1 MTSNDGKRQSVNPPA
16 SIADTEMLDSSWDDD
31 SGAVPIGTDK
41 SDDIGERVTTIPS
54 SLPSD
59 QYARRLLAQ
68 AESAEEDQAADPLE
82 SGLHPRELRRS
93 QRPTPPAGLP
103 IHLPP
108 ELHTPDPPLD
118 FGIDLDDP
126 VGMRAPSYDDL
137 SLELGS
143 SGPDPMQGAFE
154 LGAGGEL
161 DLDAPQ
167 PTEEDPAVGDMR
179 DRYAAGDFTGALIL
193 AESLLET
200 DPNHEEALRYADS
213 CREVLTQ
220 MYSARLGPLDQVATV
235 AIPSDQIRWLSLDH
249 RAGFL
254 LSLVDSV
261 STVDEI
267 LDISGMT
274 RLDALRIMYTLL
286 EQRIVALEGGSG

>member
-16 SIADTEMLDSSWDDD
+16 SLADTDLLDSSWDDD
-31 SGAVPIGTDK
+31 SGAVPIGTEK
-41 SDDIGERVTTIPS
+41 KADDIGERVTTIPS
-54 SLPSD
+54 SLPMD
-59 QYARRLLAQ
+59 QYARRVLAR
-68 AESAEEDQAADPLE
+68 AEKDEEDDPLE
-82 SGLHPRELRRS
+82 SGMHPRELRRS

-103 IHLPP
+103 IHMPP

-126 VGMRAPSYDDL
+126 AGMRAPSYDDL

-143 SGPDPMQGAFE
+143 SGPDPMHAGFDERGDE
-154 LGAGGEL
+154 LEL
-161 DLDAPQ
+161 DEPQ
-167 PTEEDPAVGDMR
+167 RTEEDPAVGDMR

-193 AESLLET
+193 SESLLET

-254 LSLVDSV
+254 LSLVDGV

>member
-1 MTSNDGKRQSVNPPA
+1 MTSNDGKRHSANPPA
-16 SIADTEMLDSSWDDD
+16 SLADTELLDSSWDDD
-31 SGAVPIGTDK
+31 SRIGIGPDK
-41 SDDIGERVTTIPS
+41 TADDIGERVTTIPS

-59 QYARRLLAQ
+59 QYARRVLAQ
-68 AESAEEDQAADPLE
+68 AEQDEEGDPLE
-82 SGLHPRELRRS
+82 SGMHPRELRRS

-103 IHLPP
+103 INLPP
-108 ELHTPDPPLD
+108 ELHTPDLPLD

-126 VGMRAPSYDDL
+126 GGMRAPSYDDL

-143 SGPDPMQGAFE
+143 SGPDPMHAGFE
-154 LGAGGEL
+154 PGTGGEL
-161 DLDAPQ
+161 DLDEPAPV
-167 PTEEDPAVGDMR
+167 EEDPAIGDMR

-193 AESLLET
+193 AESLLEA
-200 DPNHEEALRYADS
+200 DPNHEEALRYAES

-220 MYSARLGPLDQVATV
+220 MYSARLGPLDQIATV
-235 AIPSDQIRWLSLDH
+235 AIPADQIRWLSLDH

-254 LSLVDSV
+254 LSLVDGV
-261 STVDEI
+261 SSIDEI

>member
-1 MTSNDGKRQSVNPPA
+1 MTSENGKRHNPDPPA
-16 SIADTEMLDSSWDDD
+16 SLPDMEVIDSRWDDD
-31 SGAVPIGTDK
+31 ASGEIPIPGVDRPE
-41 SDDIGERVTTIPS
+41 DIGDRVTAIPS
-54 SLPSD
+54 AHPD
-59 QYARRLLAQ
+59 QFARRVLAQ
-68 AESAEEDQAADPLE
+68 ALEDEKDPLE
-82 SGLHPRELRRS
+82 SGMHPREQRRS

-108 ELHTPDPPLD
+108 ELHTPDLPLE

-126 VGMRAPSYDDL
+126 KPDNAPSYDDL

-143 SGPDPMQGAFE
+143 SGPDPMQ
-154 LGAGGEL
+154 LGYEGGEL
-161 DLDAPQ
+161 DLDDSPARP
-167 PTEEDPAVGDMR
+167 PEDPAVADMR

-200 DPNHEEALRYADS
+200 EPEHEEAVRYAES

-220 MYSARLGPLDQVATV
+220 MYSARLGPLDQVVIV
-235 AIPSDQIRWLSLDH
+235 AIPADQIRWLSLDH
-249 RAGFL
+249 RSGFL
-254 LSLVDSV
+254 LSLVDGV
-261 STVDEI
+261 SSIDEI

-286 EQRIVALEGGSG
+286 EQRIIGLEGGSG

>member
-1 MTSNDGKRQSVNPPA
+1 M
-16 SIADTEMLDSSWDDD
+16 
-31 SGAVPIGTDK
+31 
-41 SDDIGERVTTIPS
+41 
-54 SLPSD
+54 
-59 QYARRLLAQ
+59 
-68 AESAEEDQAADPLE
+68 
-82 SGLHPRELRRS
+82 
-93 QRPTPPAGLP
+93 
-103 IHLPP
+103 
-108 ELHTPDPPLD
+108 DPPLD

-126 VGMRAPSYDDL
+126 AGMRAPSYDDL
-137 SLELGS
+137 SLEVGS
-143 SGPDPMQGAFE
+143 SGPDPMHGTFDP
-154 LGAGGEL
+154 GAGDEL

-254 LSLVDSV
+254 LSLVDGV